1 MDRPDHIFESRGRV
15 IRLAR
20 FGNVFAGVYYDG
32 LTARAFDEVLA
43 WQGPVMPA
51 EPIVQFNLAFGAHRL
66 APDVQ
71 AAADRLLTE
80 YGPRTSASATV
91 LAATGFQASA
101 ARAMLATIYLLTRLA
116 YPRRVFAEIPDAEA
130 WLLGTVRSHAAV
142 KAAAHWLAQQQA
154 AASTNVAA
162 NG

>member
-1 MDRPDHIFESRGRV
+1 MDRPDDSFETKDRA
-15 IRLAR
+15 IRIAR
-20 FGNVFAGVYYDG
+20 FGNVFAGVFSSG
-32 LTARAFDEVLA
+32 LTARAFDDVLA
-43 WQGPVMPA
+43 WQRPVMPA

-80 YGPRTSASATV
+80 YGPRTRASATV

-116 YPRRVFAEIPDAEA
+116 YPRRVFADVPDAEA
-130 WLLGTVRSHAAV
+130 WLLATVTTPAPV
-142 KAAAHWLAQQQA
+142 VAAARWLAQQA
-154 AASTNVAA
+154 ATNAAVAA
-162 NG
+162 HA